1 MFERNEALFKIS
13 LKDMAMKTFDCQ
25 LKLMTLVM
33 VYVAICARG
42 NFPNYC
48 SKATGI
54 DLHNLAVAG
63 VSGPHCENNIKRG
76 NEIYA
81 AHLLFTQ

>member
-1 MFERNEALFKIS
+1 
-13 LKDMAMKTFDCQ
+13 MAMKTFDCQ
-25 LKLMTLVM
+25 LKLMALVM
-33 VYVAICARG
+33 VYVALFARG

-63 VSGPHCENNIKRG
+63 VIVVHIVK
-76 NEIYA
+76 II
-81 AHLLFTQ
+81 

>member
-1 MFERNEALFKIS
+1 
-13 LKDMAMKTFDCQ
+13 
-25 LKLMTLVM
+25 M

-63 VSGPHCENNIKRG
+63 VIVVHIVK
-76 NEIYA
+76 II
-81 AHLLFTQ
+81 